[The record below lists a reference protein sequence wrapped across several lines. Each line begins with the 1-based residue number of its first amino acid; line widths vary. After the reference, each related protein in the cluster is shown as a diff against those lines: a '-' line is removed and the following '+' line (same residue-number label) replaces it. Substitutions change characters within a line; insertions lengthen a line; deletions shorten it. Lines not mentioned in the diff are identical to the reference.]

1 MNYNRGSVLSDAP
14 VVKNLIILNV
24 IVFAA
29 QMIIK
34 DINLTELGAMH
45 YFKSEYFKPFQ
56 IVTSMFMHSNISIT
70 HIIFNMFG
78 LYIFGSILERL
89 WGSKKFLFFYLACG
103 IGANLLQQVVLP
115 FEAQGFV
122 KYILR
127 TTEATSA
134 DVDGIKQSFLN
145 QYSSLGASGAI
156 TGLMVAFAYL
166 FPNTELMMM
175 FIPMPIKAKI
185 LIPILI
191 AIDLF
196 GGIYKLPGDNVAH
209 FAHLGGALIG
219 FLIVLYWNKTN
230 KKTFY

>member
-1 MNYNRGSVLSDAP
+1 MNYNRGSILSDAP
-14 VVKNLIILNV
+14 AVKNLIILNI

-34 DINLTELGAMH
+34 DINLTELGSMH

-78 LYIFGSILERL
+78 LYVFGSILERV
-89 WGSKKFLFFYLACG
+89 WGSKKFLFFYLVCG
-103 IGANLLQQVVLP
+103 IGANLFQQVILP
-115 FEAQGFV
+115 FEAQGFI
-122 KYILR
+122 KYVLR
-127 TTEATSA
+127 TTEAAS
-134 DVDGIKQSFLN
+134 VDIDLLKQSFLT

-175 FIPMPIKAKI
+175 FIPVPIKAKI
-185 LIPILI
+185 LVPILI

-196 GGIYKLPGDNVAH
+196 GGIYKLPGDNIAH

-219 FLIVLYWNKTN
+219 FLLVFYWNKTN